1 MASVSF
7 VLVLSE
13 FLPIA
18 LLPAISDSLHV
29 ATGTAGLLVVV
40 PGLTA
45 AVAAPLLTMASGRL
59 DRRHVL
65 LALAALITLSD
76 ALAALASDMAVM
88 IAARLLLGLGVGGF
102 WAMGAGVG
110 GRLVPAADTGRATS
124 LITAGISAGTVI
136 SLPLGA
142 FIGHLAGWRTAFV
155 SAAVASLLSLVFL
168 SAVLPALKTTEA
180 VSLGTLGKALRRP
193 PVIFALLATAVVF
206 LGHFTAY
213 TYITPYLQQYAHFGP
228 GGVTAVLLGYG
239 LAGLAGNFLAGLVS
253 GKSLRVVT
261 TVTALLLSAAVLLLT
276 VLTTTA
282 GVVLL
287 VLLWGAAFGAVPL
300 IAQVRVIRAFPET
313 PDASLALLVTASQTF
328 LAVGSL
334 VGGLLTDQHG
344 ATAAFTFGALVVLLS
359 VLLPLRFPSAR

>member
-45 AVAAPLLTMASGRL
+45 AVAAPLLTVASGRL

-76 ALAALASDMAVM
+76 ALAALASSMPVM
-88 IAARLLLGLGVGGF
+88 IVARLLLGLGVGGF

-110 GRLVPAADTGRATS
+110 SRLVPPADTGRATS

-155 SAAVASLLSLVFL
+155 SAAVASLLSLLFL

-180 VSLGTLGKALRRP
+180 VSLGTLGEALRRP
-193 PVIFALLATAVVF
+193 PVVFALLATAVVF
-206 LGHFTAY
+206 FGHFTAY
-213 TYITPYLQQYAHFGP
+213 TYITPYLQQYAHFSP

-253 GKSLRVVT
+253 GKSLRVIT
-261 TVTALLLSAAVLLLT
+261 AVTALLLSAAVLLLT
-276 VLTTTA
+276 VLTTTV

-287 VLLWGAAFGAVPL
+287 ILLWGAAFGAVPL
-300 IAQVRVIRAFPET
+300 IAQVRVIRAFPQA

-328 LAVGSL
+328 LAIGSL
-334 VGGLLTDQHG
+334 TGGVLTDRHG
-344 ATAAFTFGALVVLLS
+344 ATAAFAFGAVVVLLS
-359 VLLPLRFPSAR
+359 ALLPLRLPAVR